1 MASIGALNAQFT
13 VRLAVADPKR
23 GTVCPH
29 VVQLKVMEA
38 LLSM

>member
-1 MASIGALNAQFT
+1 MASIGALDAPFT
-13 VRLAVADPKR
+13 VRLAGADPKC

-29 VVQLKVMEA
+29 VVKLKVMEA